1 MRGKGVLIT
10 LAAGIGIALGLSL
23 SWFWPGSEILARD
36 AMTRNLEDARFF
48 SMALQEYAGE
58 HDGAYPLYLSELA
71 PDYIAWDY
79 VRYSVM
85 GSRWKVE
92 PKYDWLY
99 FAAGRDGTYLP
110 RIIIASPQAVSE
122 GRANKRIVVYDDL
135 STLLIPE
142 DQYQRELHQMIEKR
156 KKRPRRPVPSR
167 PPEVLQI
174 HAVY

>member
-1 MRGKGVLIT
+1 
-10 LAAGIGIALGLSL
+10 
-23 SWFWPGSEILARD
+23 
-36 AMTRNLEDARFF
+36 
-48 SMALQEYAGE
+48 MALQEYAGE

-85 GSRWKVE
+85 SPRWKIE

-99 FAAGRDGTYLP
+99 FAAGRDGKYPP

-122 GRANKRIVVYDDL
+122 GNANKRIVVYDDL

-142 DQYQRELHQMIEKR
+142 DQYQRELHQMIEKM
-156 KKRPRRPVPSR
+156 KKRSRRPVPAQT
-167 PPEVLQI
+167 PEALQI
-174 HAVY
+174 RGYY